1 MMLMGSI
8 KMDRMEGKKKEMK
21 ETKMYENVVV
31 MHEELS
37 EDEMMKSDDS
47 EDLDVQLRQKL
58 D

>member
-1 MMLMGSI
+1 MEQ
-8 KMDRMEGKKKEMK
+8 MDRMEGKKKEMK

-37 EDEMMKSDDS
+37 KDEMMKSDDS